1 MNKIIQWDY
10 FKIDTGLLY
19 VKWIYLMAF
28 STMGPV
34 NNFLPLFYRYIGF
47 PASTIGIIQSVATIF
62 GLTSPIW
69 GTLTDRFRFHKLAF
83 LVGWACFILSNFSI
97 YFVSFLP
104 HQINPNF
111 YNSTRCNIAVL
122 NTTTI
127 EPAQIDLTLSFSLI
141 IMCVTISSLFI
152 QPGLLLIDTAALSA
166 LGETQVE
173 HYGKQ
178 RLWGSIGF
186 GVGSAITGNIIA
198 QFCNIYML
206 FYFFIFLAIIFYIS
220 IIPFPINAV
229 PSDENQNF
237 WDEIQVIIKWKT
249 LPLFYVV
256 LSLGTGHGV
265 LETIVWLFVKDIGG
279 NEDLI
284 GFALLTMCASE
295 VFFFFI
301 ADIILAKLGNYKS
314 LYLAFF
320 CFCLRFMY
328 YYIMT
333 NPWTI
338 FPVELSH
345 GIIWGVAWS
354 ATIAISTEIAPISFT
369 ATMQGMHLHSLSHII
384 YF

>member
-1 MNKIIQWDY
+1 MKDINWEY
-10 FKIDTGLLY
+10 FKVDTSLLY

-28 STMGPV
+28 STMAPV
-34 NNFLPLFYRYIGF
+34 NNFIPLFYRYLGF
-47 PASTIGIIQSVATIF
+47 TASSIGIIQSLATIF

-69 GTLTDRFRFHKLAF
+69 GTLTDRFSAHKLAF
-83 LVGWACFILSNFSI
+83 FVGWAFFILSNFSI

-104 HQINPNF
+104 HPIDPNF
-111 YNSTRCNIAVL
+111 YNNTRCNAIIP
-122 NTTTI
+122 NSTII
-127 EPAQIDLTLSFSLI
+127 EPSQISLI
-141 IMCVTISSLFI
+141 LPFCIIVICVSISSLFI

-166 LGETQVE
+166 LGDQVE

-198 QFCNIYML
+198 HFCNIHML
-206 FYFFIFLAIIFYIS
+206 FYLFIFFAIVLYLS
-220 IIPFPINAV
+220 IIRFPINAI
-229 PSDENQNF
+229 PSENQNF
-237 WDEIQVIIKWKT
+237 WEEIRVIIKWKT

-284 GFALLTMCASE
+284 GFALLTMCVSE

-301 ADIILAKLGNYKS
+301 SDIILSKLGNYKS
-314 LYLAFF
+314 LYFAFF
-320 CFCLRFMY
+320 SFCVRFMY
-328 YYIMT
+328 YFVMT

-338 FPVELSH
+338 FPFELLH
-345 GIIWGVAWS
+345 GVIWGVAWS
-354 ATIAISTEIAPISFT
+354 ATVAISTEIAPISLT
-369 ATMQGMHLHSLSHII
+369 ATMQGTFLS
-384 YF
+384 YSS